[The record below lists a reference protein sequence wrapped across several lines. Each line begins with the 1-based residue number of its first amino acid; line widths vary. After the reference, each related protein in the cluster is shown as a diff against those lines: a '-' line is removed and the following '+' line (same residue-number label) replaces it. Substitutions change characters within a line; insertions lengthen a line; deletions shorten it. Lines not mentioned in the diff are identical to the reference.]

1 MFDFRNG
8 KPPKDLLIPEGLSHA
23 ATSFVESLKINSIRE
38 KVRRDRR
45 VVIKRRNVYGER
57 AADLINFYFR
67 AADIPIRYLSDLRE
81 WRRWEARCF
90 QMFNGDRFHAKVRDS
105 RTVTLDK
112 LPGDNLWDHMNR
124 GTLTPGMLKA
134 AGSEYRR
141 AHHFKNEDFGSG
153 WSHGDASM
161 TNVIYNEK
169 TGRAR
174 LIDFEIRH
182 EKSLPATARH
192 ADDLL
197 VFLLD
202 LAGRVSSRQWIRF
215 AICFLR
221 AYGDDAV
228 MRELKKRLVVP
239 TGAALI
245 WWNVRTNFTGSAT
258 VNRRFQALRRAIG
271 QLERQRSLA
280 IGSERKRRRPSIS
293 CQRTRPGMPTIK
305 SRKRASK
312 DMAKAV
318 SPGMP
323 RRLPTTR

>member
-1 MFDFRNG
+1 LFDFRNG
-8 KPPKDLLIPEGLSHA
+8 KPLMDRLIPDGLSHA
-23 ATSFVESLKINSIRE
+23 ATSFVESLKINSITE
-38 KVRRDRR
+38 KVRRDRG

-67 AADIPIRYLSDLRE
+67 AAGLPIRYLSDVRE

-90 QMFNGDRFHAKVRDS
+90 QMLNGDRFRAKVTDG

-112 LPGDNLWDHMNR
+112 LPGDNLWEHMNW
-124 GTLTPGMLKA
+124 GTLTPRMLKA
-134 AGSEYRR
+134 AGIEYRR
-141 AHHFKNEDFGSG
+141 AHQFKSKELGSG
-153 WSHGDASM
+153 WSHGHASM
-161 TNVIYNEK
+161 TNVIYGEK
-169 TGRAR
+169 TDRAR

-182 EKSLPATARH
+182 EKSLPAAARH

-202 LAGRVSSRQWIRF
+202 LVGRVPNRQWLPF

-221 AYGDDAV
+221 AYNDDAI
-228 MRELKKRLVVP
+228 MRELKKRLVLP
-239 TGAALI
+239 TGLALV
-245 WWNVRTNFTGSAT
+245 WWNVRTNFTDSAK
-258 VNRRFQALRRAIG
+258 VKRRFQALRRAVG
-271 QLERQRSLA
+271 ELERQRSLA
-280 IGSERKRRRPSIS
+280 SDSARKRRRPSIS
-293 CQRTRPGMPTIK
+293 CQRMRPGTPTIK

>member
-8 KPPKDLLIPEGLSHA
+8 KPLMDLLVPEGLSHA
-23 ATSFVESLKINSIRE
+23 STSFVESLKINSITE
-38 KVRRDRR
+38 KARRHWR
-45 VVIKRRNVYGER
+45 VVIKRRNVYGEP

-67 AADIPIRYLSDLRE
+67 AAGIPIRYLSDLRE
-81 WRRWEARCF
+81 WRRWEAGCF
-90 QMFNGDRFHAKVRDS
+90 QMLNGDRFHVKVRDS

-112 LPGDNLWDHMNR
+112 LPSDNLWDHMNR
-124 GTLTPGMLKA
+124 GTLTPRMLKA
-134 AGSEYRR
+134 AASEYRR
-141 AHHFKNEDFGSG
+141 AHHFKDEEFGSD

-169 TGRAR
+169 AHRAR

-182 EKSLPATARH
+182 EKSLPATARR

-202 LAGRVSSRQWIRF
+202 MVGRVPNRQWLPF

-221 AYGDDAV
+221 PYNDAAV
-228 MRELKKRLVVP
+228 MRELKKRLFVP
-239 TGAALI
+239 TGPALI
-245 WWNVRTNFTGSAT
+245 WWNVRTNFTGSAK
-258 VNRRFQALRRAIG
+258 VKQRFQALRRALG
-271 QLERQRSLA
+271 KLELHRSLA
-280 IGSERKRRRPSIS
+280 IDSTRKRRRPSIS